1 VVAQRVRAS
10 LRLRSATSAPN
21 REHKVNMVTAGESIR
36 SNNNS
41 RRNSE
46 MQQRRRQQRQHI
58 RSAAHSVLLQTLYHC
73 QPSVIPN
80 VETDAPRPLN
90 RRILFASLHGL
101 THLPISFARLCS
113 STGWALKPG
122 VSRFAME
129 AGRAKSAFAHLL
141 LAPSTR
147 KALMHDHIFSSASI
161 YLGCG

>member
-1 VVAQRVRAS
+1 VVAQRDRGS
-10 LRLRSATSAPN
+10 SRLRSATSAPN
-21 REHKVNMVTAGESIR
+21 RKHKLTIVTTEESIC
-36 SNNNS
+36 NNNDS
-41 RRNSE
+41 GRNSE
-46 MQQRRRQQRQHI
+46 LQQRRQQQRQHI
-58 RSAAHSVLLQTLYHC
+58 RSAAHGVLLQTLYHC
-73 QPSVIPN
+73 PPSVIPN

-147 KALMHDHIFSSASI
+147 KALMRNHIFSSASI